1 MIETI
6 TGITGIIFIVIA
18 ALALAL
24 SLRYA
29 DRVVRWD
36 EEINGEA
43 RRESERKRNH

>member
-1 MIETI
+1 MTADI
-6 TGITGIIFIVIA
+6 TGTIVIVIA

-36 EEINGEA
+36 DEINRDA
-43 RRESERKRNH
+43 RQESERKRNH